1 MVISIDNCYNIIYNY
16 VSLRTISNKLMIMI
30 QEIYSNMIFNNK
42 NIKRITAAAIGTIL
56 MAQYIP
62 TAEASGA
69 VITNDMYVY
78 EFLTGQ
84 LQLNHAAASGLMANV
99 DQECAFIPTAS
110 WTDINGKTSYGLM
123 QWNGPRFEQ
132 LKNFC
137 SAGGYAYDT
146 LEGQLA
152 FLEYEL
158 TGPYSGY
165 YDYLLNGIENSEQG
179 AYDAAYFWAEQYEV
193 CRRKYFEPRAELA
206 RDYYYPAYLE
216 YSSVPAAVT
225 DDSFYAVLAGA
236 DSCLVLSEKDGSL
249 QMAEPSENACD
260 IWFFEN
266 NGNDTYRVTNCE
278 TSAELSPDGKS
289 RMWSFYETANG
300 FMLKEDG
307 SQEVLGIFDDN
318 KLCMQIGGGS
328 ENQSFLLLRKQP
340 ADMPEDFSAVSSPAP
355 SVTKFSWK
363 AANGADSYNLKIYS
377 GIKTEGEPYTA
388 IENIKETACEL
399 SLPAGMYTAVAESV
413 NECGDIAGKPYSF
426 EIKKQKP
433 CDLGESFYGKI
444 SWNGKL
450 QYITKT
456 DESEVCSSP
465 ATFEEDQLWRFVK
478 NNDGSYRIYSVS
490 DESTLGF
497 NEENNVC
504 ADEAFQ
510 SDFMIYGNE
519 SEGYVIEEKDR
530 GIFLSAAEMAKFC
543 GRNFE
548 NSMLQTFAVEKYD
561 FKAPELSADVSGG
574 EKEPVIFSWEKADCA
589 EGYVLSVKD
598 EEGRASASVK
608 IRGNTG
614 QADISLAEGKY
625 TAEISASSSVTGEN
639 AESEKLEFYV
649 KDLPERPSTGI
660 GINTD
665 PGMLSFYWNECQG
678 ADSYSYEIRNE
689 QTGETAAKKEDIHEL
704 AGKEKLDAGKYI
716 ITVTAKNKNGTIS
729 SHDVCAELNEIN
741 GSVCISMKSVL
752 ASKKQYVQE

>member
-1 MVISIDNCYNIIYNY
+1 
-16 VSLRTISNKLMIMI
+16 MIKI
-30 QEIYSNMIFNNK
+30 QEIHKNMIFN

-62 TAEASGA
+62 SIDVSGET
-69 VITNDMYVY
+69 ITNDMYVY

-137 SAGGYAYDT
+137 SDNGYGYDT

-179 AYDAAYFWAEQYEV
+179 AYDAAYFWAQEYEV
-193 CRRKYFEPRAELA
+193 CRKIYFEPRANLA

-216 YSSVPAAVT
+216 YSSVPAAIT
-225 DDSFYAVLAGA
+225 DDSFYAVLSGA
-236 DSCLVLSEKDGSL
+236 NSGLVLSEKDGSL
-249 QMAEPSENACD
+249 QMTEPSENACD
-260 IWFFEN
+260 VWFFEK

-278 TSAELSPDGKS
+278 TSDELSPDGKS
-289 RMWSFYETANG
+289 RLWSFYETANG
-300 FMLKEDG
+300 LLLKEDG
-307 SQEVLGIFDDN
+307 SEEVLGIYDEG

-328 ENQSFLLLRKQP
+328 ENQSFLLVKKQP
-340 ADMPEDFSAVSSPAP
+340 ADMPEELSAVSSPAP

-363 AANGADSYNLKIYS
+363 SANGADSYNLKIYS
-377 GIKTEGEPYTA
+377 GIKAEGNPYMT
-388 IENIKETACEL
+388 IENIKETVCEL
-399 SLPAGMYTAVAESV
+399 SLPSGIYTAVAESV
-413 NECGDIAGKPYSF
+413 NECGSTVGKPYSI

-450 QYITKT
+450 QYITRT
-456 DESEVCSSP
+456 DEAEVCSNP
-465 ATFEEDQLWRFVK
+465 ATFEKEQLWRFVK
-478 NNDGSYRIYSVS
+478 NSDGSYRIYSCS
-490 DESTLGF
+490 DENALGF
-497 NEENNVC
+497 NEENTAY
-504 ADEAFQ
+504 ADEA
-510 SDFMIYGNE
+510 SKADFMIYGSE
-519 SEGYVIEEKDR
+519 SEGYIIEEKDK
-530 GIFLSAAEMAKFC
+530 GLFLSAAEKARFS

-548 NSMLQTFAVEKYD
+548 DNSLQRFAVEKYD
-561 FKAPELSADVSGG
+561 FKAPALSADVSGG
-574 EKEPVIFSWEKADCA
+574 AKEPVVFSWDKADCA
-589 EGYVLSVKD
+589 DSYVLSVKD
-598 EEGRASASVK
+598 EEGKAAASVK

-614 QADISLAEGKY
+614 QADISLEEGKY
-625 TAEISASSSVTGEN
+625 TAEISAVSSVTGEN
-639 AESEKLEFYV
+639 AVSEKLEFYV
-649 KDLPERPSTGI
+649 KDLPERPCTGI

-665 PGMLSFYWNECQG
+665 PGMLSFYWNECEG
-678 ADSYSYEIRNE
+678 AESYSYEIRNE
-689 QTGETAAKKEDIHEL
+689 QTGEMAAKKENLHEL
-704 AGKEKLDAGKYI
+704 TGKEKLDAGKYI

-729 SHDVCAELNEIN
+729 SHDVCAELNDIN

-752 ASKKQYVQE
+752 ASKKQYVQGQN